1 MVPSSDS
8 SQLLFVKPSALQF
21 SEKLWTR
28 QPAYEDAWF
37 PGTETKSTDKDGLQQ
52 NLEAGTPTIEKQQ
65 QQGNLPVN
73 KG

>member
-1 MVPSSDS
+1 MVHSYDS

-21 SEKLWTR
+21 LKNLWTR
-28 QPAYEDAWF
+28 QLTYEDAWF

-52 NLEAGTPTIEKQQ
+52 NLEARTPTIEKQQ